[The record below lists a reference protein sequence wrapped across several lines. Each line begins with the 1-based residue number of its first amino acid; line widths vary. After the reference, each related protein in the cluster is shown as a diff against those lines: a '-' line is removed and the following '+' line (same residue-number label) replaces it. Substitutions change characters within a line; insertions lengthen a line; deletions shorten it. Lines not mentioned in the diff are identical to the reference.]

1 MDNRVT
7 AEPPVTKPVAETA
20 RYKLFVRNLV
30 LAAKIGVH
38 PHEKVRPPRLR
49 VSVELDMAGNPPR
62 LDDLTDALDYERVV
76 AGIRELAVA
85 QHINLVETF
94 ADLVARLC
102 LANPRVSGASV
113 TVEKLDVYS
122 NAESVGVT
130 LERRRAE

>member
-49 VSVELDMAGNPPR
+49 VSVELDMEGNPPQH
-62 LDDLTDALDYERVV
+62 DDLTDALDYERVV

>member
-1 MDNRVT
+1 MDNRLMPNT
-7 AEPPVTKPVAETA
+7 PAAKAMAETA

-49 VSVELDMAGNPPR
+49 VSVELDMAGDPPR
-62 LDDLTDALDYERVV
+62 HDDLVDALDYERVV
-76 AGIRELAVA
+76 AGIRELATA

-94 ADLVARLC
+94 ADAVARLC
-102 LANPRVSGASV
+102 LANSRVLGASV

-130 LERRRAE
+130 LERRRGE

>member
-1 MDNRVT
+1 MDNRLMPNT
-7 AEPPVTKPVAETA
+7 PAAKPMAETA

-49 VSVELDMAGNPPR
+49 VSVELEMAGDPPQH
-62 LDDLTDALDYERVV
+62 DDLVDALDYERVV
-76 AGIRELAVA
+76 AGIRELAGA

-94 ADLVARLC
+94 ADAVARLC
-102 LANPRVSGASV
+102 LANSRVLGASI

-130 LERRRAE
+130 LERRRGE

>member
-1 MDNRVT
+1 MDSRLMPNT
-7 AEPPVTKPVAETA
+7 PAAKPMAETA

-49 VSVELDMAGNPPR
+49 VSVELEMVGDPPSH
-62 LDDLTDALDYERVV
+62 DDLVDALDYERVV
-76 AGIRELAVA
+76 TGIRELATA

-94 ADLVARLC
+94 ADSVARLC
-102 LANPRVSGASV
+102 LANGRVLGASV

-130 LERRRAE
+130 LERRRGE

>member
-1 MDNRVT
+1 MGSKPAAKAT
-7 AEPPVTKPVAETA
+7 AGTA
-20 RYKLFVRNLV
+20 RYGLFVRNLV

-49 VSVELDMAGNPPR
+49 VSVELDMAGDPPQR
-62 LDDLTDALDYERVV
+62 DELVGTLDYERVV
-76 AGIRELAVA
+76 ADIRDLAAA

-94 ADLVARLC
+94 ADSVAQLC
-102 LANPRVSGASV
+102 LANAGVVGARV

-130 LERRRAE
+130 LERRRAD

>member
-1 MDNRVT
+1 MDNRLMPNT
-7 AEPPVTKPVAETA
+7 PAAKPMAETA

-49 VSVELDMAGNPPR
+49 VSVELKMAGDPPQH
-62 LDDLTDALDYERVV
+62 DDLVDALDYERVV
-76 AGIRELAVA
+76 AGIRELAGA

-94 ADLVARLC
+94 ADAVARLC
-102 LANPRVSGASV
+102 LANSRVLGASI

-130 LERRRAE
+130 LERRRGE

>member
-1 MDNRVT
+1 MLTEPAVRAMADT
-7 AEPPVTKPVAETA
+7 AH
-20 RYKLFVRNLV
+20 YSLFVRNLV

-49 VSVELDMAGNPPR
+49 VSVELDMAGAPPPR
-62 LDDLTDALDYERVV
+62 DDLTDALDYERVV
-76 AGIRELAVA
+76 TDIRDLASA

-94 ADLVARLC
+94 ADAVARLC
-102 LANPRVSGASV
+102 LANPRVLGARV

-130 LERRRAE
+130 LERRRSA